1 MPAGRNEPRNGL
13 SVAGYDIAAPLPNP
27 AQKEG
32 EPAVGIRSR
41 NSFFH
46 DRPHIV
52 VILPT
57 ISFDL
62 EFASLRQHL
71 EGPFLGARQDRGF
84 AAARSPAA
92 SRLAP
97 SDRFVK
103 AREYQ

>member
-57 ISFDL
+57 IAFDL
-62 EFASLRQHL
+62 EFASLRQEGAL
-71 EGPFLGARQDRGF
+71 EVLGRDRTVG
-84 AAARSPAA
+84 SPPLDPRRPRG
-92 SRLAP
+92 SRRLTG
-97 SDRFVK
+97 S
-103 AREYQ
+103 